1 MGMSISVKDSKA
13 EKIIEAAKIKAVKN
27 KVSVSEVVI
36 KLLDKWS
43 RDEIE
48 IPNRKNNRS
57 NSERTYEVT
66 KCSVPAD

>member
-1 MGMSISVKDSKA
+1 MAMSVSVKDIKA

-27 KVSVSEVVI
+27 KISVSEVVI

-57 NSERTYEVT
+57 N
-66 KCSVPAD
+66 

>member
-1 MGMSISVKDSKA
+1 MIMGMSISVKDSRA
-13 EKIIEAAKIKAVKN
+13 EKIVEAAKIKAVKN

-48 IPNRKNNRS
+48 VPGGKNNRS
-57 NSERTYEVT
+57 N
-66 KCSVPAD
+66 

>member
-13 EKIIEAAKIKAVKN
+13 EKIVEAAKIKAVKN

-48 IPNRKNNRS
+48 IPNRKTNRS
-57 NSERTYEVT
+57 N
-66 KCSVPAD
+66 

>member
-1 MGMSISVKDSKA
+1 MGMSISVKDGKA

-43 RDEIE
+43 RGEVEIAAG
-48 IPNRKNNRS
+48 RNNRS
-57 NSERTYEVT
+57 N
-66 KCSVPAD
+66 

>member
-57 NSERTYEVT
+57 N
-66 KCSVPAD
+66 

>member
-13 EKIIEAAKIKAVKN
+13 EKIVEAAKIKAVKN

-48 IPNRKNNRS
+48 IPNRKINRS
-57 NSERTYEVT
+57 N
-66 KCSVPAD
+66 

>member
-1 MGMSISVKDSKA
+1 MSISVKDVKA
-13 EKIIEAAKIKAVKN
+13 EKIVEAAKIKAVKK

-48 IPNRKNNRS
+48 IPAGRKNRAS
-57 NSERTYEVT
+57 
-66 KCSVPAD
+66 